1 MPTETL
7 NFLVAEDH
15 GFQRKSL
22 VRMLKLLG
30 AVQVTE
36 AGDGAAALKVLQR
49 AAIDIAIVDLNM
61 PGMDGMEL
69 IRHLAELHSPAHIIV
84 SSALDRALLAS
95 VETMARAYGVH
106 LLGMIEKPATPDKL
120 RQLIAGYGP
129 VAESQRAA
137 RSGAAFSGDEIRAAL
152 ERREFLPYFQPKVR
166 LADGA
171 IDSVEA
177 LARWQHPQAGVVAP
191 GAFIGTLEALGL
203 IDELTWQMLEQSA
216 AAWKAW
222 AAQGLVLRISVNLSL
237 SSLEEPGYADR
248 IIHYLAGQG
257 ISSRHF
263 VFEITEST
271 AMTDLPHCLENLT
284 RLRMKGYG
292 LSIDDFGTGYSSLQQ
307 LAQIPFSEL
316 KIDRSFV
323 TGACASETT
332 RTMLASS
339 LDLAGRLGLSSVA
352 EGVET
357 RQDWALL
364 QRMGCDYAQ
373 GYFMARPQSAAELP
387 GAIARWTETHR
398 ALTAAAA

>member
-7 NFLVAEDH
+7 KFLVAEDH
-15 GFQRKSL
+15 SFQRKSL

-30 AVQVTE
+30 AVQVAE
-36 AGDGAAALKVLQR
+36 AGDGAAALEVLQR

-106 LLGMIEKPATPDKL
+106 LLGVIEKPATPDKL
-120 RQLIAGYGP
+120 RQLIASYGP
-129 VAESQRAA
+129 VAESQRARRA
-137 RSGAAFSGDEIRAAL
+137 VFSEDEIRAAL
-152 ERREFLPYFQPKVR
+152 ERREFLPYFQPKAR
-166 LADGA
+166 LADGG

-177 LARWQHPQAGVVAP
+177 LARWRHPQAGVVAP
-191 GAFIGTLEALGL
+191 GAFIDKLEGLGL

-222 AAQGLVLRISVNLSL
+222 AAQGMEFRISVNLSL
-237 SSLEEPGYADR
+237 SSLEQPGYADR
-248 IIHYLAGQG
+248 IIFYLAEQG
-257 ISSRHF
+257 IGSRHF

-364 QRMGCDYAQ
+364 KRMGCGYAQ
-373 GYFMARPQSAAELP
+373 GYFMARPQSAADLP

-398 ALTAAAA
+398 ALSAAAA

>member
-7 NFLVAEDH
+7 KFLVAEDH
-15 GFQRKSL
+15 SFQRKSL

-30 AVQVTE
+30 AVQVAE
-36 AGDGAAALKVLQR
+36 AGDGAAALEVLQR

-106 LLGMIEKPATPDKL
+106 LLGVIEKPATPDKL
-120 RQLIAGYGP
+120 RQLIASYGP
-129 VAESQRAA
+129 VAESQRAR
-137 RSGAAFSGDEIRAAL
+137 RSVFSEDEIRAAL
-152 ERREFLPYFQPKVR
+152 ERREFLPYFQPKAR
-166 LADGA
+166 LADGG

-177 LARWQHPQAGVVAP
+177 LARWRHPQAGVVAP
-191 GAFIGTLEALGL
+191 GAFIDKLEGLGL

-222 AAQGLVLRISVNLSL
+222 AAQGMEFRISVNLSL
-237 SSLEEPGYADR
+237 SSLEQPGYADR
-248 IIHYLAGQG
+248 IIFYLAEQG
-257 ISSRHF
+257 IGSRHF

-364 QRMGCDYAQ
+364 KRMGCGYAQ
-373 GYFMARPQSAAELP
+373 GYFMARPQSAADLP

-398 ALTAAAA
+398 ALSAAAA

>member
-15 GFQRKSL
+15 SFQRKSL

-30 AVQVTE
+30 AVQVAE
-36 AGDGAAALKVLQR
+36 AGDGAAALEVLQR

-106 LLGMIEKPATPDKL
+106 LLGVIEKPATPDKL
-120 RQLIAGYGP
+120 RQLIASYGP
-129 VAESQRAA
+129 VAESQRARRA
-137 RSGAAFSGDEIRAAL
+137 VFSEDEIRAAL
-152 ERREFLPYFQPKVR
+152 ERREFLPYFQPKAR
-166 LADGA
+166 LADGG

-177 LARWQHPQAGVVAP
+177 LARWRHPQAGVVAP
-191 GAFIGTLEALGL
+191 GAFIDKLEGLGL

-222 AAQGLVLRISVNLSL
+222 AAQGMEFRISVNLSL
-237 SSLEEPGYADR
+237 SSLEQPGYADR
-248 IIHYLAGQG
+248 IIFYLAEQG
-257 ISSRHF
+257 IGSRHF

-364 QRMGCDYAQ
+364 KRMGCGYAQ
-373 GYFMARPQSAAELP
+373 GYFMARPQSAADLP

-398 ALTAAAA
+398 ALSAAAA